1 MKVRRI
7 LGFATLALVIT
18 SSLPR
23 TGAVL
28 AASGQAS
35 PVRGVLFAGLDDGT
49 LYRSTDGGVTWQ
61 ESDSGLPS
69 GTGTTALAVATGGT
83 TIYAGT
89 QINGVFISTNGGTS
103 WQDDNADD
111 ATLGG
116 DAIAGL
122 VVDPAN
128 GQNVSALTGDD
139 HFYAS
144 TDGGADWTTTSLPAG
159 SQATALALNPKD
171 PQMLLAGTQ
180 GDGIFLSTDGG
191 ADWDSTSD
199 GSLGAVNALAFN
211 PRNPQVAFAATSS
224 GMYQTIDGGNSWEV
238 AQRGIPGGTSFQSVA
253 VDPSNG
259 ARIIAGTTDGQFYR
273 SQDGGTS
280 WSFQGVALDNG
291 AIDSIVFDPAR
302 DNAILGG
309 SDYGNL
315 YRSDDSGTTW
325 NPYSD
330 NLGYLSGHSAINVL
344 ATSGSAP
351 LPTDPVP
358 APQGNPYGVRY
369 FSQTHHTVR
378 GPFLSFYNKY
388 GSLKIF
394 GLPLTEQFTDGG
406 HLVQYFERSEL
417 IFSNGRITLASL
429 GSQLTAGRSFA
440 PVGCCPPEGQL
451 WFSQTRHTL
460 SGLFL
465 SFWRSHNGSLIF
477 GYPISQPLY
486 EQNGDGT
493 GRTYLVQYFQK
504 ARLEY
509 HPELAGTGSEV
520 TLGLLGRQ
528 VLQQRGWL

>member
-61 ESDSGLPS
+61 ESDTGLPS
-69 GTGTTALAVATGGT
+69 GTAITALAVATGGT

-89 QINGVFISTNGGTS
+89 GGNGVFISTNGAAS
-103 WQDDNADD
+103 WQDDNA
-111 ATLGG
+111 G
-116 DAIAGL
+116 DANLEGAAVAGL
-122 VVDPAN
+122 VVDPA
-128 GQNVSALTGDD
+128 QSQDVYALAQDD
-139 HFYAS
+139 QFYAS
-144 TDGGADWTTTSLPAG
+144 TDGGADWTTTSLPTS
-159 SQATALALNPKD
+159 SQATALALNPKN

-191 ADWDSTSD
+191 TDWDSTAD
-199 GSLGAVNALAFN
+199 GLLGAVNALAFN
-211 PRNPQVAFAATSS
+211 PRNPQVAFAATYS
-224 GMYQTIDGGNSWEV
+224 GLYQTIDGGNSWEV
-238 AQRGIPGGTSFQSVA
+238 EQRGIPGGTSFQSVA

-259 ARIIAGTTDGQFYR
+259 ARIIAGTTDSQFYR

-280 WSFQGVALDNG
+280 WTFQGAPDDGQVTT
-291 AIDSIVFDPAR
+291 IVFDPAHGT
-302 DNAILGG
+302 AILAATSTGTTI
-309 SDYGNL
+309 YF
-315 YRSDDSGTTW
+315 SDDSGNQW
-325 NPYSD
+325 N
-330 NLGYLSGHSAINVL
+330 SGDSIVDGSTSQILVL
-344 ATSGSAP
+344 ASTGRAA

-358 APQGNPYGVRY
+358 APRGNPYGVRY

-388 GSLKIF
+388 NGLKIF
-394 GLPLTEQFTDGG
+394 GLPLTEAFTENG
-406 HLVQYFERSEL
+406 HLVQYFERSLMVE
-417 IFSNGRITLASL
+417 SNGRITLAPL

-440 PVGCCPPEGQL
+440 AVGCCPPAGQL
-451 WFSQTRHTL
+451 WFAQTGHTL

-465 SFWRSHNGSLIF
+465 SFWRSHNGSVLF

-493 GRTYLVQYFQK
+493 GRTYLVQYFQR

-509 HPELAGTGSEV
+509 HPELAGTGNVV